1 MCRHLI
7 QYQSTTGTTPEQRAG
22 HPVGG
27 GSHQY
32 GRVRDEGI
40 VERQIQEAREKL
52 SSGKRAVRYPV
63 RSKAEDTPLIYFTA
77 HYDSISSN
85 HPKLNTCP

>member
-1 MCRHLI
+1 
-7 QYQSTTGTTPEQRAG
+7 
-22 HPVGG
+22 
-27 GSHQY
+27 
-32 GRVRDEGI
+32 
-40 VERQIQEAREKL
+40 
-52 SSGKRAVRYPV
+52 VRYPV